1 MINMQ
6 RIPLRERIRKARSKK
21 PNFLNVFEIFTD
33 DYFIA
38 LSRISGNICF
48 ADYYE
53 TNIVPLQ
60 EEEGRGYPYLMV
72 QFVMAL
78 DDQPKEERQEFLYH
92 TLIVPFV
99 DIDPSR
105 LRFEL

>member
-1 MINMQ
+1 MIKQQ
-6 RIPLRERIRKARSKK
+6 RIPLRERLRKVRSEK
-21 PNFLNVFEIFTD
+21 PNFLNVFEIFMD
-33 DYFIA
+33 DYFTA
-38 LSRISGNICF
+38 LSRIGRNLFF

-60 EEEGRGYPYLMV
+60 EGRNYPYLMA
-72 QFVMAL
+72 QFIVAL
-78 DDQPKEERQEFLYH
+78 DDQPKEERQDILYH

-99 DIDPSR
+99 DIDPSS